1 MQKFEV
7 YMNGVF
13 LESFALDVR
22 DCKHFFFY
30 FLSKINQYMRRA
42 EEIKAFLKVYN
53 ALGEFMQL
61 MNTAVP
67 SVCLSLLI
75 YKY

>member
-53 ALGEFMQL
+53 ALCVVYAADEYCG
-61 MNTAVP
+61 AK
-67 SVCLSLLI
+67 CLLESFNI
-75 YKY
+75 